1 LHVSDGKVLCVT
13 VFLVT
18 GIQAAGKSTV
28 AQALAE
34 KFERSVHVRG
44 DLFRRMMVNGR
55 VVSP

>member
-1 LHVSDGKVLCVT
+1 MT

-28 AQALAE
+28 AQALAK